1 MAHPLLHAKSSVK
14 KFGGKEKDYIA
25 IHNWFD
31 ETKSWVGHSYHRM
44 FRHHSE
50 GIFECE
56 KEFGESF
63 INSDGKVVY
72 TRYVGEQH
80 VKEDCYNYIPSAKE
94 WIKAFEDKKKP
105 FWMTRVLELKF
116 DD

>member
-1 MAHPLLHAKSSVK
+1 MAHPLQHSKSSVNK
-14 KFGGKEKDYIA
+14 WGGRIEDYID

-31 ETKSWVGHSYHRM
+31 ETKSWVGSSYHRM

-56 KEFGESF
+56 KKFGMSF
-63 INSDGKVVY
+63 VNSDGKTVY

-80 VKEDCYNYIPSAKE
+80 VKEDCYNYIPSARE
-94 WIKAFEDKKKP
+94 WIQSLESKEKP
-105 FWMTRVLELKF
+105 MWMIRTLDLNL
-116 DD
+116 D